1 MNFLTHLFFAN
12 ESSEQTK
19 GLITGNAT
27 KASDLATYN
36 LEVLKGIAIDM
47 QIGLWAENHPAFQR
61 SLQRLNFKFGEKQAT
76 FIINVF
82 YDHMLAKDWQKYS
95 KQSLE
100 EFSERIYEII
110 LINRYSF
117 PYRVRKFAPEMIAKK
132 WITSMRNIEGT
143 HQYIKMLS
151 KNERTI
157 NIDQCLFELIENYQ
171 HYQKDFEEYFSSLIE
186 FMIDEVRKCN
196 SIKHEKEF
204 FLLSA

>member
-12 ESSEQTK
+12 ESNDQTK
-19 GLITGNAT
+19 GLIIGISSKTDH
-27 KASDLATYN
+27 STYN

-47 QIGLWAENHPAFQR
+47 QISLLSESHPAFQR

-82 YDHMLAKDWQKYS
+82 YDHMLAKDWYKYS
-95 KQSLE
+95 KQSLD

-110 LINRYSF
+110 LKNRNTF

-132 WITSMRNIEGT
+132 WITSMRSIEGT
-143 HQYIKMLS
+143 HHYIKMLS

-157 NIDQCLFELIENYQ
+157 NIDQCLFELIENY
-171 HYQKDFEEYFSSLIE
+171 HLYQKDFEEYFGSIIE
-186 FMIDEVRKCN
+186 FMIEEVRKCN
-196 SIKHEKEF
+196 SIKHENEF